1 MSSLFR
7 TILIFAIAVV
17 LIGSLWQLPAWDQAA
32 EKVPPDEPT
41 RLVQRAIPPTGSLP
55 PGHPPID
62 QGPPGSGAPPVGAAT
77 LELDEAATAELAR
90 ALAKLDDAGARE
102 QFETAFRLTFA
113 TSRDARD
120 YRRAGATFEQIIVE
134 HPDLAEAYRGQAYAV
149 FNTTMSV
156 PETIALYERAIELD
170 PDYGEAHYALSF
182 MLGNSD
188 PERGAVHFNRA
199 MALGIPDGR
208 NLRERF
214 FKDAD

>member
-1 MSSLFR
+1 MSSLIR
-7 TILIFAIAVV
+7 TILIFAIALV
-17 LIGSLWQLPAWDQAA
+17 LIASLWQLPAWDQAA
-32 EKVPPDEPT
+32 EKVPPDEQP
-41 RLVQRAIPPTGSLP
+41 RAVQRTIQPTGSLP

-62 QGPPGSGAPPVGAAT
+62 QAGGPPQPPVGAAT
-77 LELDEAATAELAR
+77 LELDDAATAELAR
-90 ALAKLDDAGARE
+90 ALAKLTDAEDRQ

-113 TSRDARD
+113 ANRDARD
-120 YRRAGATFEQIIVE
+120 YRQAGAVFERITAE

-149 FNTTMSV
+149 FNTTMSF

-188 PERGAVHFNRA
+188 PERGAVHFSRA
-199 MALGIPDGR
+199 MALGVPDSR

-214 FKDAD
+214 FQDAD